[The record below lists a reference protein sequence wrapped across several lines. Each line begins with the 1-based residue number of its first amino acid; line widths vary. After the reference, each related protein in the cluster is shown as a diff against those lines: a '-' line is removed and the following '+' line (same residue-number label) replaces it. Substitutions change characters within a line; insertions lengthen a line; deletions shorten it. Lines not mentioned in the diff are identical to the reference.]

1 MGSNITHE
9 HNAAGEKANYKQLGH
24 INLKAGLVR
33 QEPDLVQK
41 WPD

>member
-1 MGSNITHE
+1 MGSDTTHKKQ
-9 HNAAGEKANYKQLGH
+9 AQKIANYKQLGH